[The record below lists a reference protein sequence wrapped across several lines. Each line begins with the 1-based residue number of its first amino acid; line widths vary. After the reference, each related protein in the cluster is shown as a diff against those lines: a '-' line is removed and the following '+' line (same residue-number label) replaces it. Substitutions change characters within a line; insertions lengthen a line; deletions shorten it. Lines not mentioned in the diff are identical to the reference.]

1 MKNFIRQLILVTL
14 VLLLTSALNAGGFDS
29 SSPLP
34 AMSVAVLATKTAGK
48 AFKDYAALS
57 KREAEIIA
65 ILTSPA
71 YEKLPYREREIKR
84 AEYLAMLGII
94 SREQNMQLK
103 AYKVQLSNAI
113 AALESVGPGQ
123 LAAAHSQLEG
133 IRATMAADIGRQ
145 TITAGALAD
154 VVKLG
159 GLSPQQKKQF
169 KDYISQLKRKQ
180 MMEEQLQESGKKLQA
195 AAADIADLLDYMDE
209 VKNSI
214 ELAII
219 RTEGDIGVNTALK
232 AIHQV
237 KVMVEG
243 VGGTK
248 IIPSIP
254 DHSLLLGVVGSGQVY
269 VGSDRSFE
277 DLTSGHE
284 RR

>member
-1 MKNFIRQLILVTL
+1 MKDLCRQLFVVTL
-14 VLLLTSALNAGGFDS
+14 VLMPSPALNAGGFDS

-34 AMSVAVLATKTAGK
+34 AMTVAVLATKTAGK

-71 YEKLPYREREIKR
+71 FEKLPYGEREIKR
-84 AEYLAMLGII
+84 AEYLTALGII
-94 SREQNMQLK
+94 SRDQNMQLK
-103 AYKVQLSNAI
+103 TYKVHLSNAI

-123 LAAAHSQLEG
+123 LAAARSQLEG
-133 IRATMAADIGRQ
+133 IRTTMAADIGRQ

-154 VVKLG
+154 AAKLG

-180 MMEEQLQESGKKLQA
+180 LMEEQLQESGNKLQA
-195 AAADIADLLDYMDE
+195 AAANIADLLGYMDE

-214 ELAII
+214 DLAII
-219 RTEGDIGVNTALK
+219 KTEGDIGVNTALK

-237 KVMVEG
+237 RVMVEG

-248 IIPSIP
+248 IIPTGP
-254 DHSLLLGVVGSGQVY
+254 DHSLLLGVAVAEQASAGN
-269 VGSDRSFE
+269 DRYFE
-277 DLTSGHE
+277 DLISEHA